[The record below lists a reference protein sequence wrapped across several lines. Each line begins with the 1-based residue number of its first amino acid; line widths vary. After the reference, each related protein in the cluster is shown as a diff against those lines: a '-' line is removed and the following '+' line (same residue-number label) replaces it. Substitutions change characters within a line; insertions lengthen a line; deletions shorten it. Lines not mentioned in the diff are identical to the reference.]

1 MSTPETN
8 DDDDRVLR
16 QLRGLPERKP
26 DDIAR
31 TRIHHRARALF
42 ARATRDDDRWLARF
56 DRWYARLEPI
66 LAVGTSV
73 VYLAYAV
80 KLLSEVLR

>member
-8 DDDDRVLR
+8 DQDPVLR
-16 QLRGLPERKP
+16 QLRGLPERQP
-26 DDIAR
+26 DDLAR
-31 TRIHHRARALF
+31 TRIHRRARALF
-42 ARATRDDDRWLARF
+42 ARATRADDRWLGRF
-56 DRWYARLEPI
+56 DRGYARVEPV

-73 VYLAYAV
+73 IYLAWAV